1 MAWKWME
8 IESSVPTLLHPNTMI
23 TRWRWKK
30 KNETK
35 RKRYEKNHFAVSF
48 HSFEPRGRSLDI
60 GVKRYQDLSNMLK
73 EYKRALMKARQW
85 LLTTR

>member
-1 MAWKWME
+1 MDGNRE
-8 IESSVPTLLHPNTMI
+8 QCSNVI
-23 TRWRWKK
+23 TSKYDDYSLKMKK

-73 EYKRALMKARQW
+73 EYKRALMKARQ
-85 LLTTR
+85 